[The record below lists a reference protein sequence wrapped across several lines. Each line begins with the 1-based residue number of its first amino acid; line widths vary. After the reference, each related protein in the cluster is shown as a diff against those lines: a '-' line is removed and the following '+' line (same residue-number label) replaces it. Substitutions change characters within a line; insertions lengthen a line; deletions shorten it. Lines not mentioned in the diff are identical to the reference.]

1 MESLSECPCADFESE
16 GSGLK
21 PTLWHRHVVQVD
33 LDFLHGKEGPMRLVH
48 EIYQKKVL
56 AYLAILPY
64 MTCIWDDLG
73 CFFLFFSKMGLF
85 CALSV
90 VWKMLLPS
98 NGLKASSL
106 TYTRKKYVTDN

>member
-73 CFFLFFSKMGLF
+73 CFFFVFFPRWGCFVLY
-85 CALSV
+85 L
-90 VWKMLLPS
+90 
-98 NGLKASSL
+98 
-106 TYTRKKYVTDN
+106 